1 MAWASVID
9 QPRVCETLQRAISSQ
24 RVAHAYLFH
33 GPDGSGKR
41 AAALAFAQALQ
52 CAEGGPEPCGAC
64 SGCRKVQRLIHPDVH
79 VMMPYPRGTDTEDVA
94 ARIQRLATHPYAAV
108 DFVRR
113 PSLDDPTKSS
123 NKQVMYHVD
132 RVNDDLRRSMSYK
145 PLEGRYKFVLLLD
158 ADLMRPEAANAFL
171 KLLEEPGARTV
182 FVLTTTRPDRLLP
195 TILSRCQRLRFDPLS
210 AEGLAA
216 ALHEQDEV
224 PADTAATYARM
235 ADGSYTR
242 ALDLLENE
250 DLMAH
255 RAMVIDYMRYAY
267 VRDLDKLADLAEDIQ
282 RLGRERVKGLL
293 RLLLS
298 WIRDLVLYHT
308 MGGEAPLVNVDQAE
322 AIARFCANLPDAD
335 LEAMVALVE
344 DALDLVQRNV
354 QIGLTM
360 MTLAA
365 ALGRAMRGNHRGRL
379 YVPLADPV
387 APFAA

>member
-1 MAWASVID
+1 MAWNAVID
-9 QPRVCETLQRAISSQ
+9 QPRVLETLQRAISSQ

-52 CAEGGPEPCGAC
+52 CAEGGPEPCGTC
-64 SGCRKVQRLIHPDVH
+64 SGCRKVERLIHPDVH

-94 ARIQRLATHPYAAV
+94 QRIQRLATHPYAAV

-171 KLLEEPGARTV
+171 KLLEEPGNRTV
-182 FVLTTTRPDRLLP
+182 FVLTSKRPDRLLP
-195 TILSRCQRLRFDPLS
+195 TILSRCQRLRFDPLP
-210 AEGLAA
+210 ADGLAA
-216 ALHEQDEV
+216 ALRDRDDV
-224 PADTAATYARM
+224 PADKAATYARM

-242 ALDLLENE
+242 ALDLLEND

-267 VRDLDKLADLAEDIQ
+267 VRDLDKLADLAEEIQ
-282 RLGRERVKGLL
+282 RLGRERVKGVL

-308 MGGEAPLVNVDQAE
+308 MGADAPLVNVDQAE

-335 LEAMVALVE
+335 LEAMVDLVE

-365 ALGRAMRGNHRGRL
+365 ALGRAMRGSHSGRL

>member
-1 MAWASVID
+1 MAWDSVID
-9 QPRVCETLQRAISSQ
+9 QPRVLETLQRAISSQ

-94 ARIQRLATHPYAAV
+94 QRIQRLAEHPYAAV

-171 KLLEEPGARTV
+171 KLLEEPGDRTV
-182 FVLTTTRPDRLLP
+182 FVLTTKRPDRLLP

-210 AEGLAA
+210 ADGLAA
-216 ALHEQDEV
+216 ALSDRDDV

-242 ALDLLENE
+242 ALDLLEND

-267 VRDLDKLADLAEDIQ
+267 VRDLDKLADLAEEIQ

-308 MGGEAPLVNVDQAE
+308 MGADAPLVNVDQAE
-322 AIARFCANLPDAD
+322 AIARFCSNLPDAD
-335 LEAMVALVE
+335 LEAMVDLVE

-365 ALGRAMRGNHRGRL
+365 ALGRAMRGSHSGRL

-387 APFAA
+387 APFVV